1 MTKQQIINKAIE
13 TQDCILM
20 DGETIV
26 PVDLSGSKLSYYD
39 QEFQMYTQNIEN
51 VEIEENL

>member
-26 PVDLSGSKLSYYD
+26 PVDLSGNRLSYYD

-51 VEIEENL
+51 VKIEENL